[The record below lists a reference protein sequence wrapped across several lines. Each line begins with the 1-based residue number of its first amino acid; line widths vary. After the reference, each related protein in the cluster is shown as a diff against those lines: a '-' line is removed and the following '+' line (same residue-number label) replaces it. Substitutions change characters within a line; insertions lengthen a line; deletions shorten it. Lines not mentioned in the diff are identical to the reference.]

1 MDMGGEPGVKTSEQ
15 QQILEEIRRLER
27 DLYYLRTRLAALRT
41 REQLCRCTDSET
53 GVSASPSLADLI
65 AAVGRYSKG
74 GNSVVDVQLERER

>member
-1 MDMGGEPGVKTSEQ
+1 MGMGGEPGVKTSEQ

-53 GVSASPSLADLI
+53 GDSGSPSLADLI
-65 AAVGRYSKG
+65 AAVGRHSKG
-74 GNSVVDVQLERER
+74 GNSVADVQLERER